1 MTVKSKNVKL
11 FTEKAELVSAV
22 VSEVFS
28 LAEAYQYTIDLCGKK
43 EACKLLVSGCEEP
56 LSNKADALCETKMGK
71 TIAAPSLNKKQFSAL
86 EKQCVENGF
95 QLLKD
100 GLRKHLGGID
110 IGFTFADH
118 GIAETGT
125 IVLNSRSEELR
136 IATMIS
142 EVHVAVLPKSKIVAD
157 SYSLESFM
165 EDCMRN
171 ADYTA
176 FITGPSRTADIERVL
191 AIGVHGPLE
200 LHILLLEDK

>member
-1 MTVKSKNVKL
+1 MTVKSENVKL

-22 VSEVFS
+22 VSEVSS

-43 EACKLLVSGCEEP
+43 EACKLLVSGCEEA
-56 LSNKADALCETKMGK
+56 LSDKADALCETKFGK
-71 TIAAPSLNKKQFSAL
+71 TIAAPALNKKQFSAL

-157 SYSLESFM
+157 SYALESYM
-165 EDCMRN
+165 EECMRSC
-171 ADYTA
+171 DYTA